1 MRVAPFGSKLCRGFP
16 YRKHE
21 HDDSCRRRP
30 FQVQRNL
37 SIESLPIRRY
47 QPATPATV
55 LEELPARLVVH
66 FERHW
71 IRDTNHTAADQPC
84 AASRQDNRDAEATI
98 SNSSLKHDHRQHG
111 GDESTFEHAHVQ
123 LAKHDLRFLEQE
135 TQQKLQ
141 EIQTTNG
148 QFPTK
153 TCGAEEDGGHEQN
166 RSPTF
171 ESLQLD
177 ALSCPHEFVS
187 TRVRDS
193 FDNCQR

>member
-1 MRVAPFGSKLCRGFP
+1 MNTTTV
-16 YRKHE
+16 
-21 HDDSCRRRP
+21 CRRRP

-55 LEELPARLVVH
+55 LEELPARLFVH

-84 AASRQDNRDAEATI
+84 AASRQVNRDAEATI
-98 SNSSLKHDHRQHG
+98 SNSSLKRDQRQHG
-111 GDESTFEHAHVQ
+111 GDESTVEHAHVQ

-148 QFPTK
+148 QLPTQ
-153 TCGAEEDGGHEQN
+153 TCGAEEDGGHAYFQG
-166 RSPTF
+166 
-171 ESLQLD
+171 
-177 ALSCPHEFVS
+177 CPL
-187 TRVRDS
+187 
-193 FDNCQR
+193 